1 MDAPGLPHR
10 RAGHDQVARD
20 LAGRLRP
27 YWLQAYLL
35 VFTAV
40 GLYADSR
47 VTTLWQQHLLGVLS
61 FTVLYLAALKAP
73 RELRVQVWICVV
85 IATGYEVFGSL
96 VWGIYHYRFHNLPL
110 YVPAGHGIVYLF
122 GLLALQSPVVA
133 RHGRRLAYA
142 ALAVAGTWALLGL
155 AVLPAVTGRVDVQ
168 GALWLPY
175 FAYFLLRSPRWPVFA
190 AIFIIVSE
198 LEICGTSF
206 GNWYWMPVAPWTHIP
221 SGNPP
226 SVVAGGYCV
235 IDASVLSVLWLA
247 RNYRLGLNTI
257 MTRIKTTISP
267 MPGPT
272 IRFWRSSRANSDEAV
287 SPASAS
293 LIRFRSRGL

>member
-1 MDAPGLPHR
+1 
-10 RAGHDQVARD
+10 
-20 LAGRLRP
+20 
-27 YWLQAYLL
+27 
-35 VFTAV
+35 V
-40 GLYADSR
+40 GLFADSR
-47 VTTLWQQHLLGVLS
+47 VTALWEQYLLGALS

-73 RELRVQVWICVV
+73 REQRLQVWICVA
-85 IATGYEVFGSL
+85 IATGYEAFGSL
-96 VWGIYHYRFHNLPL
+96 IWGIYHYRFHNLPL

-122 GLLALQSPVVA
+122 GLLAIQTPIVM
-133 RHGRRLAYA
+133 RHGRRLAYVVLGA
-142 ALAVAGTWALLGL
+142 AGTWALLGL
-155 AVLPAVTGRVDVQ
+155 TVLPLVTGRIDIQ

-247 RNYRLGLNTI
+247 RNYRPGLNTI
-257 MTRIKTTISP
+257 MARITSTIKP
-267 MPGPT
+267 VAGPA
-272 IRFWRSSRANSDEAV
+272 SRARRASRAKSGDEV

-293 LIRFRSRGL
+293 LT